1 MLVNESRAGKTI
13 EKRVKFRI
21 VYAVLLCVLG
31 IASLCIGIFVPL
43 ESGNMDF
50 SAGFYVGVGS
60 GLVSAS
66 VITIIKNI
74 RLLKN
79 AEALKK
85 RDIYE
90 SDERNRLIGLK
101 TWSYTGYAMFI
112 ILYITLLIAGAVN
125 VVVMKTIL
133 AVLGVYALCL
143 LVTRKIIE
151 KTL

>member
-13 EKRVKFRI
+13 EKRVKIRI
-21 VYAVLLCVLG
+21 AYSVLLCILG
-31 IASLCIGIFVPL
+31 IISIYVGNFVPL
-43 ESGNMDF
+43 ASGNTDF
-50 SAGFYVGVGS
+50 SAGFYNGVGF
-60 GLVSAS
+60 GLMAAS
-66 VITIIKNI
+66 IITIIKNV

-79 AEALKK
+79 AEALNQ

-112 ILYITLLIAGAVN
+112 ILYIALLVAGALN

-133 AVLGVYALCL
+133 AVLAVFALCL
-143 LVTRKIIE
+143 LISRKIVE
-151 KTL
+151 KMI

>member
-1 MLVNESRAGKTI
+1 MLVNESRAGKNI
-13 EKRVKFRI
+13 EKRVKLRI
-21 VYAVLLCVLG
+21 AYSVLLCILG
-31 IASLCIGIFVPL
+31 IASLYIGIFVPL

-60 GLVSAS
+60 GLIVAS
-66 VITIIKNI
+66 VITIIKNV

-85 RDIYE
+85 RDIFE

-112 ILYITLLIAGAVN
+112 ILYITLLAAGAVN

-133 AVLGVYALCL
+133 VVLGVYALCL
-143 LVTRKIIE
+143 LITRKIVE